1 MNLVQLKTF
10 LVVSRTM
17 SFTAAAEEL
26 LLSQP
31 AVSKQITTL
40 EEEIGAKLFVREHN
54 VLYLTSAGKMLAE
67 ELPSKLSELE
77 NTFFSAH
84 LIDIGKIKKIKLGM
98 LHNQRFHP
106 LLLKIVREMREENYY
121 VTLQLYDFI
130 GLEQALER
138 QEIDVAVSIKWSEN
152 AFLNTHEY
160 EICKEKICLAINT
173 EYNSQIPPDFTRTG
187 LEKYSAKIPTI
198 IPRLSSYPIKTQS
211 TIAGMNTML
220 WSGVKEEHVDMII
233 PMVQTGIGSALIN
246 EMHTLSSDKNIKLFP
261 IDHLPPVPFKVFV
274 ARDNKNTSVDDFIRK
289 LGF

>member
-31 AVSKQITTL
+31 AVSKQMTTL
-40 EEEIGAKLFVREHN
+40 EEEIGARLFVREHN
-54 VLYLTSAGKMLAE
+54 ALYLTSAGKMLAE

-84 LIDIGKIKKIKLGM
+84 LIDIGKIRKIKLGM
-98 LHNQRFHP
+98 LQNQRFHP
-106 LLLKIVREMREENYY
+106 ILLKIVREMRKENYY

-130 GLEQALER
+130 GLEHALEQ
-138 QEIDVAVSIKWSEN
+138 QEIDIAASIKWSEN
-152 AFLNTHEY
+152 AFLNTQEY
-160 EICKEKICLAINT
+160 ELCREKICLAVNT
-173 EYNSQIPPDFTRTG
+173 EYNSQIPPDFSRAE

-246 EMHTLSSDKNIKLFP
+246 EMHTLSSDENIKLCP
-261 IDHLPPVPFKVFV
+261 IDSLPPIPFKVFV